1 MRRVVIIA
9 GEASGDLL
17 GAGLIRALRER
28 DEQIVFEGIAGP
40 LMTAAGCR
48 AWRAAD
54 ELAVMGLAEV
64 LRHLPRIL
72 RIIRETRARLLADP
86 PDLLIAIDAPDF
98 NLRIEPAARAAGIK
112 TIHYVSPSV
121 WAWRQARVKTL
132 KQACDCVLC
141 LLPFEADFLQ
151 RHGVPAQFVGHP
163 LADEIPVESDPQLAR
178 ATLEL
183 AAVDG
188 PVVSLLPGSRAGE
201 VSRLAPDFARTANWL
216 SKRVPRL
223 QFIVPLAHPGL
234 AAVVEQ
240 AMQRFAP
247 DCRWRAFNG
256 RAREVIAAG
265 DAVLLTSGTASL
277 ETMLVNRPMVVAYRA
292 APMTYFIVRGL
303 GLVKAEYFSL
313 PNLLANRRLVPE
325 FLQYEISA
333 EVLGQALLDVMLPG
347 ERQAQRQQEFAAL
360 GGQLRRGA
368 SQRAA
373 EVACA
378 LLNSE

>member
-17 GAGLIRALRER
+17 GAGLIRALLAR
-28 DEQIVFEGIAGP
+28 DEQIVCEGIAGP
-40 LMTAAGCR
+40 LMTAAGCQ
-48 AWRAAD
+48 AWRSAD

-64 LRHLPRIL
+64 LRHLPRL
-72 RIIRETRARLLADP
+72 WRIIRDTRSRLLEDP

-98 NLRIEPAARAAGIK
+98 NLRIEPIAKAAGIK

-121 WAWRQARVKTL
+121 WAWRQGRVKTL
-132 KQACDCVLC
+132 KAACDCVLC
-141 LLPFEADFLQ
+141 LLPFEADFLR
-151 RHGVPAQFVGHP
+151 RHAVPAQFVGHP
-163 LADEIPVESDPQLAR
+163 LADEIPAETDPQLAR
-178 ATLEL
+178 DALEL
-183 AAVDG
+183 GKVKG
-188 PVVSLLPGSRAGE
+188 PVLSLLPGSRAGE

-216 SKRVPRL
+216 SKRVPKM

-234 AAVVEQ
+234 AAAVED
-240 AMQRFAP
+240 AMQRYAP
-247 DCRWRAFNG
+247 DCSWRAYNG

-292 APMTYFIVRGL
+292 SPMTYFLVRGL
-303 GLVKAEYFSL
+303 GLVKADYFSL

-333 EVLGQALLDVMLPG
+333 ETLGQSLLDVMQPG
-347 ERQAQRQQEFAAL
+347 EGQVRRQQEFAAL
-360 GGQLRRGA
+360 GSRLRRDA
-368 SQRAA
+368 SRRAA
-373 EVACA
+373 DIACE
-378 LLNSE
+378 LLNFD